1 MSIPA
6 SRTSRTLQPLL
17 HDLMSSVAAPA
28 LLLAEPDGQV
38 RRRGASGWFVD
49 DVRLLDQVVLS
60 LDDTDLELVR
70 SSTVGADRQEFGY
83 VARGLGDDRPDPS
96 VFVGRRRVLTT
107 QDMVEAIVVSSTA
120 TEPVDLR
127 VHLDLASD
135 LAAMGQVKQGH
146 DVSVVPADATAAGLS
161 WSEGRR
167 AVSVSCDPPPDLV
180 SAAEGRLTWRC
191 SLEATETF
199 SVTCTMSAG
208 AAPDGEFSPG
218 GPPPWGVDA
227 LVSSPDPRLVRV
239 AAQSLADLRGLLLR
253 DGADQFLAAGSP
265 WFLTLFGR
273 DSLWAGRMLIPFT
286 TELAMATLRSLARRQ
301 GTRDDPATEE
311 QPGKILHEVRQGTL
325 NLGEISLPPV
335 YYGSVDATS
344 LFVVTLADA
353 WHWGAESAA
362 VEELLPAV
370 RHCLTW
376 AMAQSE
382 ESGWLRYIDHSGNG
396 LSNQGW
402 KDSHDSVQFADGRLA
417 EAPIALSEVQA
428 YAYEAAIRGAELL
441 DAFAHPPVD
450 GLTAWA
456 AALRKS
462 FASEYWVPDP
472 AGDYPAIAL
481 DSFGARV
488 DAVASNM
495 GHLLGTGILDNAE
508 VDLVTRRLMS
518 PELNSGFGLRTL
530 TAASPRFSRLSYH
543 GGTVWPHDTAIAVI
557 GLAREGRS
565 DDAATLTAGVVTA
578 AEGFGYRLPE
588 LYGGDSSADV
598 PFPSA
603 YPAACRPQAWAAAAP
618 LACLVAVTGIDVDA
632 HAGRIA
638 HPAAVSTRLGP
649 FRLDGLRV
657 GRTPFSVSVAADGTV
672 TVDLPGGS
680 DLEVVVCPSV

>member
-1 MSIPA
+1 MSIPG
-6 SRTSRTLQPLL
+6 SRTSRALQPLL

-28 LLLAEPDGQV
+28 LLLSEPDGQV
-38 RRRGASGWFVD
+38 RSRGVSGWFVD

-83 VARGLGDDRPDPS
+83 VARGLGDNLPDPS
-96 VFVGRRRVLTT
+96 VFVDRRRVLTAHE
-107 QDMVEAIVVSSTA
+107 MVEAIVVSSEA

-135 LAAMGQVKQGH
+135 LAAMGQVRQGH
-146 DVSVVPADATAAGLS
+146 HASVVPADATVAGLS

-180 SAAEGRLTWRC
+180 SAAEGRLTWQR
-191 SLEATETF
+191 SLNAKETF

-208 AAPDGEFSPG
+208 AASTQGF
-218 GPPPWGVDA
+218 
-227 LVSSPDPRLVRV
+227 SPDPRLGRV

-253 DGADQFLAAGSP
+253 DGSDPFLAAGSP

-273 DSLWAGRMLIPFT
+273 DSLWAARMLIPFT
-286 TELAMATLRSLARRQ
+286 TELAMATLRTLARRQ
-301 GTRDDPATEE
+301 GTRDDAATEE
-311 QPGKILHEVRQGTL
+311 QPGKILHEVRQGRL
-325 NLGEISLPPV
+325 NLGEMSLPPV

-353 WHWGAESAA
+353 WRWGAETAA

-376 AMAQSE
+376 AMAQSQ
-382 ESGWLRYIDHSGNG
+382 ESGWLRYIDHSGSG

-462 FASEYWVPDP
+462 FASEYWVTDP
-472 AGDYPAIAL
+472 TGDYPAIAL
-481 DSFGARV
+481 DRFGARV

-495 GHLLGTGILDNAE
+495 GHLLGTGLLDETE
-508 VDLVTRRLMS
+508 VDLVARRLRS
-518 PELNSGFGLRTL
+518 PQLRSGFGLRTL
-530 TAASPRFSRLSYH
+530 TAASPRFSRLAYH
-543 GGTVWPHDTAIAVI
+543 GGTVWPHDTAIAVM

-565 DDAATLTAGVVTA
+565 HEATTLAAGLLTA

-588 LYGGDSSADV
+588 VYGGDSSADV
-598 PFPSA
+598 PFPTA

-618 LACLVAVTGIDVDA
+618 LACLVAVTHVEVDS
-632 HAGRIA
+632 HARCIS
-638 HPAAVSTRLGP
+638 HPATVSTQLGA
-649 FRLDGLRV
+649 FRIEGLRV
-657 GRTPFSVSVAADGTV
+657 GQTPFAVTVAVGGAV
-672 TVDLPGGS
+672 TVDLPSGT
-680 DLEVVVCPSV
+680 DLEVVVRRS